1 MESLSL
7 VSVDRW
13 FSLSKKNQSL
23 IVVEMIKKK
32 KRFHSRTVA
41 IGEKKP

>member
-32 KRFHSRTVA
+32 KKDFTP
-41 IGEKKP
+41 ELLQ